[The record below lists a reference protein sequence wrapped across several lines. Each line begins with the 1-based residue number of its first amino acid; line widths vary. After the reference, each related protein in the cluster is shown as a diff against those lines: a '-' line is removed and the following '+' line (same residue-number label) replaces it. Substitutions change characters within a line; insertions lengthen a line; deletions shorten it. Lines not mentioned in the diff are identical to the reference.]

1 MSKFT
6 ERSEVHFIVFRRK
19 TIRHMRSMCSLPQ
32 ELACKLRPK
41 AGFTAGIYIYITYPW
56 KGLIMLLSS
65 TTEVSTWKCREKYSF
80 LRIIVRKIPL
90 AFVFKEIRIKVLFTK
105 IFDLVLDFRRELL
118 KTFVYPINF
127 FIDKIFEKS

>member
-1 MSKFT
+1 
-6 ERSEVHFIVFRRK
+6 
-19 TIRHMRSMCSLPQ
+19 
-32 ELACKLRPK
+32 
-41 AGFTAGIYIYITYPW
+41 
-56 KGLIMLLSS
+56 MLLSS

-105 IFDLVLDFRRELL
+105 IFDFDLDFRRELL